1 MGKKVHPPYKTPFQI
16 LTMHIPLVL
25 VLYERVA
32 ARLPCVRVLNEVN
45 ALNGAE
51 LLELS
56 PEKYSSESSPHLLC
70 CCCLTKGMSHHSPQ
84 F

>member
-51 LLELS
+51 LLELP
-56 PEKYSSESSPHLLC
+56 PEKHISVASLNLRSACRRDVHNNL
-70 CCCLTKGMSHHSPQ
+70 PQ